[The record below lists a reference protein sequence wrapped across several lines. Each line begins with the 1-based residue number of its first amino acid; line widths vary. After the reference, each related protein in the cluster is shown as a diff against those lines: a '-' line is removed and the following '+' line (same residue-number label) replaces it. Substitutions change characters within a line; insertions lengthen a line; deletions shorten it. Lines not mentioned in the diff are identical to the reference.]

1 MARSRYGRRQAHLLS
16 RVRHHRAG
24 SEVERSADSTLQ
36 RQAGGS
42 MNQQSR
48 LCEDRL
54 LSLRIVLGDYLPI
67 GKTTLFALIKN
78 DKLKVIK
85 LGRRTFIRHS
95 TVQAYIDSLENA
107 A

>member
-1 MARSRYGRRQAHLLS
+1 MK
-16 RVRHHRAG
+16 
-24 SEVERSADSTLQ
+24 
-36 RQAGGS
+36 
-42 MNQQSR
+42 

-54 LSLRIVLGDYLPI
+54 LSLKTVLGDYLPV